1 MADRRRANF
10 RMRSIGSL
18 PLKTQRRIPA
28 DDIADGVWR
37 IASNLGIRMT
47 TRALTGRRVK
57 NVEAQGEHRGER
69 RDRGGERK
77 RTSECKA
84 SFEMRRSKKRR
95 GWRKMLRSQR
105 GHTVDDI
112 LFLAL
117 KRPSAASTSSPGLL
131 SPVDAVLAAPP

>member
-28 DDIADGVWR
+28 DDIADGV
-37 IASNLGIRMT
+37 ASNLGIRMT

-69 RDRGGERK
+69 RDRGGVRERERVSVRHPSRCEGAK
-77 RTSECKA
+77 NGEDGERCCVLK
-84 SFEMRRSKKRR
+84 
-95 GWRKMLRSQR
+95 G
-105 GHTVDDI
+105 DI
-112 LFLAL
+112 PWMIFYSW
-117 KRPSAASTSSPGLL
+117 PSS
-131 SPVDAVLAAPP
+131 APPPPRHLLRVSSVPLMPFSPHRRK

>member
-1 MADRRRANF
+1 MADGRRANF

-28 DDIADGVWR
+28 DDIADGV
-37 IASNLGIRMT
+37 ASNLGIRMT
-47 TRALTGRRVK
+47 TYALTGRRVK

-117 KRPSAASTSSPGLL
+117 KRPSATSTSSPGLL